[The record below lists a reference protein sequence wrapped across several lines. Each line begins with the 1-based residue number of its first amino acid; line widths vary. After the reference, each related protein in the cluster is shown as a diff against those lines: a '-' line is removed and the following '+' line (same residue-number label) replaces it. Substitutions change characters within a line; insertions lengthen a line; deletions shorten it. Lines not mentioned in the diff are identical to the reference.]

1 MLTISI
7 GIVDELVD
15 VVVSTTGVVV
25 VLAGTVVGGELVVVA
40 LSS

>member
-1 MLTISI
+1 MLTIST

-15 VVVSTTGVVV
+15 VVVSITGEVV
-25 VLAGTVVGGELVVVA
+25 VLAGTDVGGELVVVA